1 MAEFFNASD
10 VVGAAVE
17 MERRGQA
24 AYRQTAKATTDPKVK
39 RLFENLAVEEARHEE
54 MFKAMAERIGP
65 AELPAW
71 SSMEEYSAYLGALL
85 DSHALFSPGFTESLA
100 AASVNLDDAV
110 RQAMRLEKDSM
121 LFFQEMLYLVPG
133 SEHPLIQE
141 CIEEERR
148 HLRQLAAMLQT

>member
-1 MAEFFNASD
+1 MAEFFKASD

-24 AYRQTAKATTDPKVK
+24 AYRQTAKATTDAKVK

-85 DSHALFSPGFTESLA
+85 DSHALFSPGFTDSLA
-100 AASVNLDDAV
+100 AASTNLDDAV

>member
-1 MAEFFNASD
+1 MAEFFKASD

-24 AYRQTAKATTDPKVK
+24 VYRRTAQATKDAKVK
-39 RLFENLAVEEARHEE
+39 RLFETLAAEEARHEE
-54 MFKAMAERIGP
+54 MFASMAERIGP

-100 AASVNLDDAV
+100 AASGNLDEAV
-110 RQAMRLEKDSM
+110 REAMRLEKDSM

-133 SEHPLIQE
+133 SEHSLIQE

-148 HLRQLAAMLQT
+148 HLRQLAAMLNP